1 MQNILFNQFVPLFAL
16 VFTISWMLT
25 PTWIKIARRAELSG
39 RDIHKTSDKK
49 VAEMG
54 GIVVIFGF
62 IVGVMGYIGM
72 RVFLFN
78 AQTNVLEILAIL
90 SAILISSVIG
100 ILDDV
105 LGWKI
110 GLKQWQKPILT
121 SLVALP
127 IMAINGGVNSM
138 SIPFVGMVDFGMLYP
153 LIFIPVAII
162 IASNA
167 FNMLAGFNG
176 LEAGMGVI
184 IIGALSYLSYVGGEQ
199 YLAVIGLVMVFALL
213 GFLMFNKYPAKVF
226 GGDTLTYS
234 VGAFCAILAILGN
247 QERALVILFIPYA
260 AQFFLKLRGRFKKES
275 FAKLKNDGTLEPRY
289 DKFYGLEN
297 LMVYVLSKLGFRVSE
312 RKTVYGLYLVQIIF
326 VIIVL
331 VI

>member
-16 VFTISWMLT
+16 VFTITWMLT
-25 PTWIKIARRAELSG
+25 PTWIKIAKRGDLSG
-39 RDIHKTSDKK
+39 RDIHKASERQ

-62 IVGVMGYIGM
+62 VIGVMGYVGM

-90 SAILISSVIG
+90 SAILISAVIG

-138 SIPFVGMVDFGMLYP
+138 SIPLIGMIDFGILYP
-153 LIFIPVAII
+153 LIFIPIAII
-162 IASNA
+162 IASNS

-184 IIGALSYLSYVGGEQ
+184 IIGALSYLSYIGGAQ
-199 YLAVIGLVMVFALL
+199 YLAVIGLVMAFALL

-234 VGAFCAILAILGN
+234 VGAFCAIMAILAN
-247 QERALVILFIPYA
+247 QERALIILFIPYA
-260 AQFFLKLRGRFKKES
+260 AQFFLKLRGRFRKES
-275 FAKLKNDGTLEPRY
+275 FAKLKEDGTLEPRY
-289 DKFYGLEN
+289 DKFYGIEN
-297 LMVYVLSKLGFRVSE
+297 LMVFVL
-312 RKTVYGLYLVQIIF
+312 YGLYLVEIVF